1 MDAMAVATLDI
12 RLCGNLTEEDARA
25 IIAQGEE
32 AVVFAI
38 LELSKRLKRQ
48 ARLPTRTVTK
58 LQSARVVI
66 GTLIATN
73 LH

>member
-1 MDAMAVATLDI
+1 MPWLLRHWAVATLDI

-38 LELSKRLKRQ
+38 LELSKRLADEKAGEAANSHGNKASVR
-48 ARLPTRTVTK
+48 
-58 LQSARVVI
+58 
-66 GTLIATN
+66 
-73 LH
+73 